1 MKITFELIK
10 QIISILSTATMF
22 VSFIVTTLCTNK
34 KSPKFIEYT
43 DLSKSFL
50 NIYIGLLLLLMLCHS
65 INPKMVCT
73 IFTDRIGIIA
83 SDRGKITLSI
93 LIIIMYFSTESM
105 PQKLFGMISFV
116 CVFALILFDFFL
128 NCDTLKQKPLIN
140 ENIGNN
146 RKRNSNDIP
155 TSQAVI
161 TITNNSINN
170 SLEKKD

>member
-10 QIISILSTATMF
+10 QIISILSTATML
-22 VSFIVTTLCTNK
+22 VSFIVTTLCTK
-34 KSPKFIEYT
+34 EKSPKYIEYT

-50 NIYIGLLLLLMLCHS
+50 NFYLGLLLLLLLCHS
-65 INPKMVCT
+65 INPKMVCA

-83 SDRGKITLSI
+83 SDRGKMILLTLI
-93 LIIIMYFSTESM
+93 MTMYFSTDSM
-105 PQKLFGMISFV
+105 PQKLFGMISFF
-116 CVFALILFDFFL
+116 CAFALFLSNFFL

-146 RKRNSNDIP
+146 RKRNANDIP
-155 TSQAVI
+155 TSQVI
-161 TITNNSINN
+161 ITTTNAMNN